1 MASTYSNIVKYRRN
15 IPAELYKTVRH
26 AEACVL
32 SEGERKVFEV
42 AVVCEANLFFIK
54 MRDYSQSAG
63 RLRPISYADIIQIRY
78 REDETHDMFKDEKL
92 SQNTHHI
99 DIEIMEEEEL
109 VVFDFAV
116 FEENSMLLYHL
127 HSAWINFMFRYTL
140 GIRPKALEMT
150 DESRARQLYNQFE
163 EEYQYIEVSPGGQRV
178 WQRGDDLFCWLLWS
192 CLVWTGLA

>member
-32 SEGERKVFEV
+32 SEGENKVFEV
-42 AVVCEANLFFIK
+42 AVVCESNIFFIR

-63 RLRPISYADIIQIRY
+63 KLRPISYADIIQIKY
-78 REDETHDMFKDEKL
+78 REDESHDMFKDEKL

-99 DIEIMEEEEL
+99 DIEIIEEEEL

-116 FEENSMLLYHL
+116 FEENSMLFYHL
-127 HSAWINFMFRYTL
+127 RAAWINYMFRYTL
-140 GIRPKALEMT
+140 GIQPKTLEIE
-150 DESRARQLYNQFE
+150 DESYARQLYLQFE
-163 EEYQYIEVSPGGQRV
+163 EEYQFVEVS
-178 WQRGDDLFCWLLWS
+178 F
-192 CLVWTGLA
+192 A

>member
-1 MASTYSNIVKYRRN
+1 MAATYSNIIKYRRN
-15 IPAELYKTVRH
+15 IPSELYKTVRH

-32 SEGERKVFEV
+32 SEGAERKVFEV

-63 RLRPISYADIIQIRY
+63 KLRPISYADIIKITY
-78 REDETHDMFKDEKL
+78 REDETHSMFKDEKL

-127 HSAWINFMFRYTL
+127 HAAWINFMFRYTL
-140 GIRPKALEMT
+140 GIRPKTVELS
-150 DESRARQLYNQFE
+150 DESQARQLYIDFE
-163 EEYQYIEVSPGGQRV
+163 QEYQYIEVRALV
-178 WQRGDDLFCWLLWS
+178 LHLL
-192 CLVWTGLA
+192 VAHRP